1 MSAAVQ
7 TPLQGLPRS
16 PMPVPY
22 TPTEPTASV
31 PTSTFDASKH
41 LAYSPPAR
49 ILTMEDL
56 QLENTPISPIAASD
70 PFPLLS
76 YEAVLEHRRE
86 LFSPEVI
93 DNCLHR
99 HLVGSAMLRGMA
111 QKYTPFIQSFWNSP
125 EVLAIVSNIA
135 GVDLVPA
142 MNYEICHTNIQLGS
156 DGLEGVRATPV
167 VPPIATTEPA
177 ATSESSQGPANEKT
191 SYDNPIVNW
200 HKDSHPF
207 VIVVMLSDARSM
219 EGGETVLMGGDG
231 KTLSVRAP
239 QMGSAVV
246 LQGRHISHVALP
258 ATNMPERITIVTSF
272 RPRDPTLTDETT
284 NANVL
289 RESHLTEL
297 FYQWTTY
304 RLDMVAERSN
314 IMAKALREKYAENVK
329 KSDAKARPGMCRIET
344 VNVDEMKSWVEEQIK
359 YLQQTMY
366 EMRSL
371 EQE

>member
-1 MSAAVQ
+1 MSAAAVQ
-7 TPLQGLPRS
+7 TPLQGLPQTS
-16 PMPVPY
+16 MPVPY
-22 TPTEPTASV
+22 ERT
-31 PTSTFDASKH
+31 TSLVATSKFDASKH
-41 LAYSPPAR
+41 LVYSPPSH
-49 ILTMEDL
+49 ILTMKDL
-56 QLENTPISPIAASD
+56 QLEDSPISSIAASD

-76 YEAVLEHRRE
+76 HEAVFQHRRE

-99 HLVGSAMLRGMA
+99 TLPGSAMLRGMA

-125 EVLAIVSNIA
+125 EVLKIVSDIA

-156 DGLEGVRATPV
+156 EGLDGLRATPV
-167 VPPIATTEPA
+167 MPPIATK
-177 ATSESSQGPANEKT
+177 SENLQDADDQAG
-191 SYDNPIVNW
+191 YVNPIVKW

-207 VIVVMLSDARSM
+207 VIVVMLSDARNM

-231 KTLSVRAP
+231 KTISVRAP

-272 RPRDPTLTDETT
+272 RPRDPTLADETT
-284 NANVL
+284 NANV
-289 RESHLTEL
+289 RCESHLTEL

-304 RLDMVAERSN
+304 RLDNLSKRAN
-314 IMAKALREKYAENVK
+314 IMAGMLRDRYAENVK
-329 KSDAKARPGMCRIET
+329 KSGVDAQPGMCRVET
-344 VNVDEMKSWVEEQIK
+344 VHFDEMEKWVEEQIK
-359 YLQQTMY
+359 YLQQTMH
-366 EMRSL
+366 EMRPL
-371 EQE
+371 E